1 MNTEKTYHHSA
12 PETSGRTIPWARFYD
27 LVTGLLTFG
36 KMRALRKTMIQ
47 QAQIRPGESVLD
59 VGCGTGDLA
68 LAAKALVG
76 PTGAVHGIDASPQMI
91 ALAQRKAAKARTG
104 LVFQVGLIEDIAFP
118 DAHFDLV
125 MSTLMMHHLPGD
137 LKRAGLA
144 EIYRV
149 TRPGG
154 RILIV
159 DMQSSSSGSLGQQL
173 ADVMI
178 QMHGG
183 HAAMHDNVTKL
194 IPLVQAAGF
203 TNLETGKINR
213 QMAFIVAEKEI

>member
-1 MNTEKTYHHSA
+1 MNTEKTYHHPA
-12 PETSGRTIPWARFYD
+12 PKTSGRTIPWARFYD

-36 KMRALRKTMIQ
+36 KMRALRKAMVQ
-47 QAQIRPGESVLD
+47 QAQVKPGESVLD
-59 VGCGTGDLA
+59 VGCGTGDA
-68 LAAKALVG
+68 AMAAKALAG
-76 PTGAVHGIDASPQMI
+76 PSGQVHGIDASPQMI
-91 ALAQRKAAKARTG
+91 TVAQSKAAKVGTQ
-104 LVFQVGLIEDIAFP
+104 VDFQVGLIEDISFP

-125 MSTLMMHHLPGD
+125 LSTLMMHHLPGD

-149 TRPGG
+149 TKPGG

-159 DMQSSSSGSLGQQL
+159 DMQSSSGGSLGQRL

-194 IPLVQAAGF
+194 VPLVQDAGF
-203 TNLETGKINR
+203 ASLETGEINR
-213 QMAFIVAEKEI
+213 QLAFISAKKDS